1 MFEDW
6 DVNEVISI
14 FIPPLSNLYR
24 GHRLVQNSRAT
35 TSSSSTKN
43 RDSNMEGLTPHS
55 STNPLLSPHDAF
67 VKFPNFPTSHTSEAP
82 FASRATLG
90 ALWRNPC
97 AHPPTL
103 PPVPPHWV
111 CHRKKANEDCRGY
124 ICSSGWRRKRKKKK
138 RRIKHPDAF
147 WLGLI
152 SYTQSQTSKNAS
164 RGEIQIVS

>member
-43 RDSNMEGLTPHS
+43 RDSNMEGLTPHT

-67 VKFPNFPTSHTSEAP
+67 VKFPNFPTSHTSKAP

-97 AHPPTL
+97 APPTHPYL
-103 PPVPPHWV
+103 HTEFVTE
-111 CHRKKANEDCRGY
+111 KKLMKTVEGTSAPLGDAGKE
-124 ICSSGWRRKRKKKK
+124 KKKEEDK
-138 RRIKHPDAF
+138 
-147 WLGLI
+147 
-152 SYTQSQTSKNAS
+152 TSWCILARLNFIYS
-164 RGEIQIVS
+164 VSDV

>member
-43 RDSNMEGLTPHS
+43 RDSNMEGLTPHT

-67 VKFPNFPTSHTSEAP
+67 VKFPNFPTSHTSKAP

-111 CHRKKANEDCRGY
+111 CHRKKLMKTVEGTSAPLGDAGKE
-124 ICSSGWRRKRKKKK
+124 KKKEEDK
-138 RRIKHPDAF
+138 
-147 WLGLI
+147 
-152 SYTQSQTSKNAS
+152 TSWCILARLNFIYS
-164 RGEIQIVS
+164 VSDV

>member
-6 DVNEVISI
+6 DVSEVISI

-97 AHPPTL
+97 AHPPSL
-103 PPVPPHWV
+103 PYLHTEFVTG
-111 CHRKKANEDCRGY
+111 KKLMKTVEGTSAPLGDAGKE
-124 ICSSGWRRKRKKKK
+124 KKKEEDK
-138 RRIKHPDAF
+138 
-147 WLGLI
+147 
-152 SYTQSQTSKNAS
+152 TSWCILARLNFIYS
-164 RGEIQIVS
+164 VSDV